1 MLKEGKM
8 ENLKQEWNTQELQED
23 FEVIGFQAPFVV
35 VKRKAD
41 GVTGSLE
48 FDHAPRKYYNFRED
62 K

>member
-1 MLKEGKM
+1 M